1 MQSVVS
7 LAREILIMLLCMIG
21 QSIMYPR
28 SRFVIGLSK
37 LLAQSLGLILQWSLC
52 DKVEHSCDMFA
63 TT

>member
-1 MQSVVS
+1 
-7 LAREILIMLLCMIG
+7 
-21 QSIMYPR
+21 
-28 SRFVIGLSK
+28 VIGLSK